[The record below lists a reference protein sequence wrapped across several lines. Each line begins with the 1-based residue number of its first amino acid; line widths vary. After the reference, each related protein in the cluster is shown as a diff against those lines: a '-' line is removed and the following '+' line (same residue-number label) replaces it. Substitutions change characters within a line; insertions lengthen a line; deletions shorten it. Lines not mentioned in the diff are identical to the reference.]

1 MYNAVMKVFISYA
14 DQDMEVAKQLASEL
28 RNAGYEVWNPE
39 KELLPG
45 DDYRI
50 EENKAR
56 KRSLAMI
63 VLLSAASLRTDRV
76 REDINF
82 ALGSLQFCNRLI
94 PIQVGSVSPESIP
107 WILKTFKLVR
117 FVPDQDDIVDDII
130 ERLEGAP
137 V

>member
-1 MYNAVMKVFISYA
+1 MKIFISYA
-14 DQDMEVAKQLASEL
+14 DQDVEVAKQLASEL

-56 KRSLAMI
+56 KRSRAMI

-94 PIQVGSVSPESIP
+94 PVQVSSVASDSIP
-107 WILKTFKLVR
+107 WILKKIKVVR
-117 FVPDQDDIVDDII
+117 FVPGRDDILDDII